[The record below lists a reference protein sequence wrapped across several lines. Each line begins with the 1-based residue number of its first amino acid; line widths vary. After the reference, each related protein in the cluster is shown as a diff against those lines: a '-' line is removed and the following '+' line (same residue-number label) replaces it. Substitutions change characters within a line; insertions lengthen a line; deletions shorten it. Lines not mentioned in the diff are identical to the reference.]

1 MQDILFCAE
10 QNARRA
16 ADVEKELG
24 LRRAWQTRG
33 GTANFVGSLAN
44 GLYMDSRDIDLHV
57 YTDPFSLPVSFAAMA
72 DIAARPGVHS
82 LTYTNL
88 LHTPEACL
96 EWHARYTD
104 TEGLPWQLDIIHI
117 VKGSRYDGYFEA
129 QAQRIKT
136 LVTPET
142 KRAVLEI
149 KNALNKERHIGGIWI
164 YQAVL
169 KEGVRTPE
177 EFAAWYQR
185 QNTARIVEF

>member
-1 MQDILFCAE
+1 MRQAFE
-10 QNARRA
+10 
-16 ADVEKELG
+16 VEETLG

-33 GTANFVGSLAN
+33 GTANLVGSLAN

-57 YTDPFSLPVSFAAMA
+57 YTDPFSLPASFAAMA
-72 DIAARPGVHS
+72 DIASRPGVHS

-104 TEGLPWQLDIIHI
+104 PQGLPWQLDIIHI

-129 QAQRIKT
+129 QARRIKA

-149 KNALNKERHIGGIWI
+149 KDALNKEGHTGGIWI

-169 KEGVRTPE
+169 KEGIRTPE
-177 EFAAWYQR
+177 EFAAWYKR
-185 QNTARIVEF
+185 QDTARIVEF